1 MTPKYHERIAL
12 YPGTFDPFTIG
23 HMSIIDRG
31 LELFDRIIV
40 AVGINDSKRCYR
52 PTPERVEHIKSVL
65 RDKPRVE
72 VTSYDG
78 LTVDVAREHGAH
90 FILRGVRTVA
100 DYEYERNLAYANR
113 RISGIETVL
122 LYTLPELQ
130 YVSSTMVR
138 DLDRCGY
145 DIRPFVPKAPAIE
158 QSDRET
164 HYNK

>member
-1 MTPKYHERIAL
+1 MTHKSLERIAI

-23 HMSIIDRG
+23 HLSIVERG
-31 LELFDRIIV
+31 LQIFDKIII
-40 AVGINDSKRCYR
+40 AVGINDAKRCYK
-52 PTPERVEHIKSVL
+52 PTEVRVRHIKKVMASE
-65 RDKPRVE
+65 PRVE
-72 VTSYDG
+72 VVSYDG
-78 LTVDVAREHGAH
+78 LTVDIARRHNAG

-145 DIRPFVPKAPAIE
+145 DISQFVPE
-158 QSDRET
+158 SESL
-164 HYNK
+164 

>member
-1 MTPKYHERIAL
+1 MTHKSLERIAV

-23 HMSIIDRG
+23 HKSIVERG
-31 LELFDRIIV
+31 LSLFDKIII
-40 AVGINDSKRCYR
+40 AVGINDAKRCYK
-52 PTPERVEHIKSVL
+52 PTEVRVSHIKSVMEG
-65 RDKPRVE
+65 DPRVE
-72 VTSYDG
+72 VVSYDG
-78 LTVDVAREHGAH
+78 LTVDIARQHGAQ

-113 RISGIETVL
+113 QISGIETVL

-145 DIRPFVPKAPAIE
+145 DISQFVPNSESI
-158 QSDRET
+158 
-164 HYNK
+164 

>member
-1 MTPKYHERIAL
+1 MTPRYHERIAL

-23 HMSIIDRG
+23 HLSIVERG
-31 LELFDRIIV
+31 LKMFDRIII

-52 PTPERVEHIKSVL
+52 PTDERVAHIRRVMA
-65 RDKPRVE
+65 DEPRVE

-78 LTVDVAREHGAH
+78 LTVDVAERFGAQ
-90 FILRGVRTVA
+90 FILRGVRTVG

-113 RISGIETVL
+113 QISGVETVL

-138 DLDRCGY
+138 DLDRYGY
-145 DIRPFVPKAPAIE
+145 DISQFVPD
-158 QSDRET
+158 SDQLRQ
-164 HYNK
+164 

>member
-1 MTPKYHERIAL
+1 MTHKSHERIAI

-23 HMSIIDRG
+23 HQSIVERG
-31 LELFDRIIV
+31 LRLFDKIII

-52 PTPERVEHIKSVL
+52 PTAERVSQIATVMADE
-65 RDKPRVE
+65 PRVE
-72 VTSYDG
+72 VISYDG
-78 LTVDVAREHGAH
+78 LTVDVARNCGAE

-113 RISGIETVL
+113 QISGIETVL

-145 DIRPFVPKAPAIE
+145 DISQFVPDGGQPK
-158 QSDRET
+158 
-164 HYNK
+164 H